1 MAYQVDK
8 FELVELQ
15 VSQTSTATRYF
26 FPDLP
31 KLRAK
36 MITSMETYFG
46 TEIYFTPSGR
56 VIVDQAYLLQSY
68 LVFYT
73 NGTQDLWRIPYITLN
88 RTQGF
93 DPNTAVSTPF
103 VHERPIFRP
112 QSITWDKSY
121 IELGNVPAFT
131 ADCSFLLGVYYS

>member
-15 VSQTSTATRYF
+15 VQSTSTATRYF

-36 MITSMETYFG
+36 MVTSIETFFG
-46 TEIYFTPSGR
+46 TEIYFSPSGR
-56 VIVDQAYLLQSY
+56 PLVDQPILLNSY

-73 NGTQDLWRIPYITLN
+73 NGTQDLWRLPWMTLN

-93 DPNTAVSTPF
+93 DPNTAISTPF
-103 VHERPIFRP
+103 VHERPVFRP

-121 IELGNVPAFT
+121 VELGTTPTFT
-131 ADCSFLLGVYYS
+131 TNCSFMLGVYYS

>member
-1 MAYQVDK
+1 MAFFADK

-15 VSQTSTATRYF
+15 VQATATASRYF

-36 MITSMETYFG
+36 MITAIESYTQGPFG
-46 TEIYFTPSGR
+46 MFAPSGNP
-56 VIVDQAYLLQSY
+56 IVTATILNNSY

-73 NGTQDLWRIPYITLN
+73 NGTQDLWRIPYITVN
-88 RTQGF
+88 RTQDSTGF
-93 DPNTAVSTPF
+93 PF
-103 VHERPIFRP
+103 VRNLFTMRP

-121 IELGNVPAFT
+121 IELSQTPAFGQ
-131 ADCSFLLGVYYS
+131 DSSFLLGVYYS

>member
-15 VSQTSTATRYF
+15 VTSTATATRYF

-36 MITSMETYFG
+36 MMTSIETYFA
-46 TEIYFTPSGR
+46 TEINFAPSGN
-56 VIVDQAYLLQSY
+56 VLVPPAILLNSFV
-68 LVFYT
+68 VFYT
-73 NGTQDLWRIPYITLN
+73 NGTQDLWRIPWISLN
-88 RTQGF
+88 RTQVGV
-93 DPNTAVSTPF
+93 ATPF
-103 VHERPIFRP
+103 VHERQIFRP

-121 IELGNVPAFT
+121 IELGATPAFGVN
-131 ADCSFLLGVYYS
+131 CSFLMGVYYS

>member
-15 VSQTSTATRYF
+15 VNAAATATRYF

-36 MITSMETYFG
+36 MMTGIETYFDS
-46 TEIYFTPSGR
+46 TITFAPSSNPL
-56 VIVDQAYLLQSY
+56 VISTILQTAFV
-68 LVFYT
+68 VFYT
-73 NGTQDLWRIPYITLN
+73 NGTQDLWRIPWPSMN
-88 RTQGF
+88 RTQNIAN
-93 DPNTAVSTPF
+93 DPF
-103 VHERPIFRP
+103 VRDKFILRP

-121 IELGNVPAFT
+121 IELSAIPAFGVNS
-131 ADCSFLLGVYYS
+131 SFLMGVYYS